1 MSKLYELSTEM
12 SLVNDEL
19 IANEGEL
26 TPEIEARLDS
36 LNLALEVKA
45 TGIRKIFAMAEADAE
60 AVNTEIKRLQR
71 IKKINENMQARL
83 KEYVLKNM
91 QAADLKTIKTTIGT
105 FTVAKSPDSL
115 DIVVPELIPAEFYD
129 TIPERKV
136 LNEKRIREALSEG
149 YEVDGAKLNSD
160 RVHLRIK

>member
-45 TGIRKIFAMAEADAE
+45 TGIRKIFSMAEADEE
-60 AVNTEIKRLQR
+60 AVDTEIKRLQQ
-71 IKKINENMQARL
+71 IKKTNQNMQARL

-115 DIVVPELIPAEFYD
+115 EIVVPEMISAEFYD
-129 TIPERKV
+129 TIPEHKE

-149 YEVDGAKLNSD
+149 YSVDGAKLNSD